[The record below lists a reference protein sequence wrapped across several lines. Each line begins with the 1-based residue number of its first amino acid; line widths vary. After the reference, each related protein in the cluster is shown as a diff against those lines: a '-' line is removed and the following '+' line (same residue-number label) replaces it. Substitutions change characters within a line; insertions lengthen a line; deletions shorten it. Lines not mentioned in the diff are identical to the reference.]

1 MLITTPPFTETVT
14 RVPLISMNKKI
25 SEIHQKR
32 PVMIK
37 GEKKEM
43 QELEN
48 WVIEEFY
55 VPYQAS

>member
-1 MLITTPPFTETVT
+1 
-14 RVPLISMNKKI
+14 MNKKI

-32 PVMIK
+32 PVLIK
-37 GEKKEM
+37 GDRKEL
-43 QELEN
+43 QELEY

>member
-1 MLITTPPFTETVT
+1 
-14 RVPLISMNKKI
+14 MNKKI

-32 PVMIK
+32 PVLIN
-37 GEKKEM
+37 EDKKEM
-43 QELEN
+43 QDLEY